1 MKSFGVAMILDCM
14 FAVMICFLNHTLL
27 DGMLSTTGIIIL
39 SGVFG
44 AFTGALA
51 AISDD

>member
-1 MKSFGVAMILDCM
+1 MKSFEVAMILDCI

-27 DGMLSTTGIIIL
+27 DDMFSTTGIVIL

-44 AFTGALA
+44 AFTGILA